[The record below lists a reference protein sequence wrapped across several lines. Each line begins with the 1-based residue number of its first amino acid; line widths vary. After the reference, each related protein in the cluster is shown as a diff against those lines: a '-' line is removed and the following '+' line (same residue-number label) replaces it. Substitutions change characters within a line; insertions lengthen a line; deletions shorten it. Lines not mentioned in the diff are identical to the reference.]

1 MLFKVNIDVD
11 WMDPDY
17 IKSMPIKPHDQTS
30 NQIWLG
36 IQLAHASNAEVLR
49 QTTKDLA
56 KEGWVAIYSRMV
68 GVPLY
73 QYSNMIV
80 VGLTRRLWC

>member
-1 MLFKVNIDVD
+1 MIHTVNVDVD

-36 IQLAHASNAEVLR
+36 IQLAHASNAAALK
-49 QTTKDLA
+49 QTA
-56 KEGWVAIYSRMV
+56 KELAGEGWLAIYSRMV
-68 GVPLY
+68 VLPL
-73 QYSNMIV
+73 
-80 VGLTRRLWC
+80 GLNTEGASTY